1 MSSNTYH
8 PDDTSTEFDPLVSL
22 FPNAYENLPT
32 DILASQFIAS
42 IKGNQHKFLVT
53 EIRQRFQKA
62 LNRGVP
68 YEQAKRVVD
77 SQKKKLPSVSFAG
90 VLPMRDKKMTPQFTG
105 LFQADLDLLGD
116 GLEEILNALRADP
129 HVYAL
134 FISPTGEG
142 AKAIYRVPI
151 CQTGAEYELA
161 YGAVATRVRD
171 LTGVEI
177 DKLADFTRLCFASHD
192 HGAYLN
198 PGAIELPVDLTQPV
212 EEPVAHENIKSEPQS
227 TSASLETRRVVA
239 EGLLSE
245 VEWESEILG
254 HCKCPGAEHHTNADG
269 PRGCRIYLDK
279 VPTIFCVHKS
289 CTDVVTDA
297 NRRLRSEFSRAEKSA
312 AGADPTLHSAGH
324 GSNLRD
330 EYLGGDGAERP
341 DGAEQPTLVERLAAR
356 MYSPT
361 VRPDEP
367 APRFSLGDVPICTP
381 GNLTAVSSQA
391 KAGKTAAINAMIA
404 STLAVPSADCLGF
417 SSCNTLGH
425 AVVHVDTEQ
434 CPFDHWDGV
443 ERMLRRAKVNI
454 APPWLRS
461 YWLTGFSA
469 LDVRASVRVLLAA
482 AATEFGGIHSVFI
495 DGIADAVC
503 DVNDPSETSS
513 LITELQKLAIEFD
526 CPVINIIHVNPGS
539 DFKTRGHLGSQLERK
554 SETNLRLEKDG
565 DDITVIWADKNRRA
579 PIPKNTAPRFAWNDR
594 AGMHASVGSL
604 RDAKDEGQKTD
615 LQVEAA
621 RLFASAKKSSITYGE
636 FVELIMSVVYVSKST
651 AKRRVEQMLRTQVVH
666 KDLAGSYSLI
676 K

>member
-1 MSSNTYH
+1 MDQASESSS
-8 PDDTSTEFDPLVSL
+8 D
-22 FPNAYENLPT
+22 
-32 DILASQFIAS
+32 
-42 IKGNQHKFLVT
+42 
-53 EIRQRFQKA
+53 
-62 LNRGVP
+62 
-68 YEQAKRVVD
+68 
-77 SQKKKLPSVSFAG
+77 VSFTSSASLREAALDYAG
-90 VLPMRDKKMTPQFTG
+90 RGLPVFPCRATGGNAKKPHTLHGFKDASTDSAQINNWWTTWP
-105 LFQADLDLLGD
+105 D
-116 GLEEILNALRADP
+116 AL
-129 HVYAL
+129 
-134 FISPTGEG
+134 IGIPTGEVSG
-142 AKAIYRVPI
+142 LVVLDVDMDLADGKDGEATLKALLLQLGKDLPQTSIVRTPRGGRHFYFLHPGTKVPSRTDWPGLALDI
-151 CQTGAEYELA
+151 RGDGGYVIVPPSTSGTGAYAWL
-161 YGAVATRVRD
+161 D
-171 LTGVEI
+171 
-177 DKLADFTRLCFASHD
+177 S
-192 HGAYLN
+192 
-198 PGAIELPVDLTQPV
+198 AIEAAPLPDW
-212 EEPVAHENIKSEPQS
+212 
-227 TSASLETRRVVA
+227 
-239 EGLLSE
+239 LSE
-245 VEWESEILG
+245 LMVREKKPRTTATAPQPPPPNNPPPPPPQPSGEVDQIRVALKFIPASDRTVWRDVGFGLKNHFGDGGWEIFDAWSRTAPESYDAEQNRRQWESF
-254 HCKCPGAEHHTNADG
+254 KPDG
-269 PRGCRIYLDK
+269 GM
-279 VPTIFCVHKS
+279 TIATVFHLAKQHGWQSERTRYKS
-289 CTDVVTDA
+289 DSTTED
-297 NRRLRSEFSRAEKSA
+297 
-312 AGADPTLHSAGH
+312 
-324 GSNLRD
+324 
-330 EYLGGDGAERP
+330 YLGGDGAERP
-341 DGAEQPTLVERLAAR
+341 AAAEPSTLLDRLAER
-356 MYSPT
+356 MYSSAVKPE
-361 VRPDEP
+361 EP
-367 APRFSLGDVPICTP
+367 APRFSLGDVPTCTP
-381 GNLTAVSSQA
+381 GNLTTVSAQA
-391 KAGKTAAINAMIA
+391 KAGKTAAVSAMIA

-469 LDVRASVRVLLAA
+469 LDVRVSVRVLLAA

-565 DDITVIWADKNRRA
+565 DDVTVIWADKNRRA
-579 PIPKNTAPRFAWNDR
+579 PIPKATAPRFAWNDR